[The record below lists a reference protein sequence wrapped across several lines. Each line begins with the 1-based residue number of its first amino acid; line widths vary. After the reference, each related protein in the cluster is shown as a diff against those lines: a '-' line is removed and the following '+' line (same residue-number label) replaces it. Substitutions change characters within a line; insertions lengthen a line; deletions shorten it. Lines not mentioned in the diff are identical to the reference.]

1 MDETIPSLLKLG
13 RSRHEDIDL
22 TEEDEFYSQAPTAI
36 SKPVSTAT
44 ETALLATKIELRL
57 HTWTKALQPS

>member
-44 ETALLATKIELRL
+44 ETALLAKR
-57 HTWTKALQPS
+57 K